1 MGFSGVQAL
10 TWEPARIHHEDTKI
24 TKLLPCLFIVDF
36 ASNTSRALRFKQT
49 RYSSPRRITAGYYKS
64 RHASCLFVSSTIYL
78 SDSSFFVFFVFF
90 VVNSLNQE
98 INYLINIGI
107 QQLQLLK
114 PGQLFYGTF
123 PFTGRAAVMA
133 GFDIH
138 QLFGLPAAKI
148 FSALLVRMLIKTP
161 GNIIGDTSI
170 KRVVGAKDDVDL
182 PIHSVRRPFQ
192 KPSQRLRSGP

>member
-1 MGFSGVQAL
+1 
-10 TWEPARIHHEDTKI
+10 
-24 TKLLPCLFIVDF
+24 
-36 ASNTSRALRFKQT
+36 
-49 RYSSPRRITAGYYKS
+49 
-64 RHASCLFVSSTIYL
+64 
-78 SDSSFFVFFVFF
+78 
-90 VVNSLNQE
+90 
-98 INYLINIGI
+98 
-107 QQLQLLK
+107 
-114 PGQLFYGTF
+114 
-123 PFTGRAAVMA
+123 MA